1 MSFMKKISIGTLILL
16 LPVLAVLTGLTAL
29 PAVCLAQGELTA
41 TMSVNKEG
49 VIQAGD
55 SVTMTL
61 TPSGGSPPYTYDYI
75 MVIFEDGETH
85 SFWSGFVPDSSY
97 TWTVGFG
104 DSAVLTGRVRDINT
118 IVSFDAEILIRGSE
132 HNPLC
137 IKKEFIHPSDMIM
150 IGDDYTDTFT
160 FHVIADGGQPPYSYD
175 FKLILYRDGWWS
187 APLSGNDYDHSSNS
201 FSYKITSGTRGE
213 IYSIVQ
219 DALGRKAF
227 SDPFYLQ
234 IYKDNSAPMEF
245 SATHSL
251 EKLGTDRYLAA
262 LQATVKGGALPV
274 NYDCWWFLFK
284 DGELIEKRLAA
295 TNTDGAFS
303 LEEDFDAAI
312 AEVYATDADG
322 WTCEDFLEIYFDTD
336 DAVRP
341 ALSDLVRRD
350 LLDYSLR
357 NKLLYFNRSDLIRHL
372 YDPSEPAPSY
382 QVPGL
387 NEGTPKLTNPE
398 LVTLRPVLV
407 THKPVQ
413 VRPVVTAA
421 PTTAQPEVLN
431 TEIVKPPLPILL
443 QQPIRPK
450 P

>member
-1 MSFMKKISIGTLILL
+1 MEGDL
-16 LPVLAVLTGLTAL
+16 LPEPSPGRARTAL
-29 PAVCLAQGELTA
+29 EVKG
-41 TMSVNKEG
+41 G
-49 VIQAGD
+49 VYNPLV
-55 SVTMTL
+55 VT
-61 TPSGGSPPYTYDYI
+61 
-75 MVIFEDGETH
+75 GETI
-85 SFWSGFVPDSSY
+85 SPGNVIN
-97 TWTVGFG
+97 VG
-104 DSAVLTGRVRDINT
+104 DTITYAV
-118 IVSFDAEILIRGSE
+118 FAE
-132 HNPLC
+132 
-137 IKKEFIHPSDMIM
+137 
-150 IGDDYTDTFT
+150 
-160 FHVIADGGQPPYSYD
+160 GGQPPYTYEY
-175 FKLILYRDGWWS
+175 KLSLYQDDCWIVPEDG
-187 APLSGNDYDHSSNS
+187 HSVFDTNS

-227 SDPFYLQ
+227 SDPFNLQ

-262 LQATVKGGALPV
+262 LLATVKGGALPV
-274 NYDCWWFLFK
+274 SYDCWWFLFK

-341 ALSDLVRRD
+341 SLSDLVRRD

-372 YDPSEPAPSY
+372 YDPSEPTPSY

-431 TEIVKPPLPILL
+431 TDIVKPPLPILL